1 MIERRMIEQIATYRD
16 EYQHVPRSHF
26 FGWVDAEVL
35 YAMVRFLK
43 PVRMIEV
50 GSGTSTRITA
60 MALRANNTP
69 CDFLAIDP
77 EPRSTL
83 PSYIRHLA
91 ALVQSV
97 SSDVFALGRD
107 DILFIDSSHL
117 YEPGSDVEYLL
128 DKILPVLPAGTVVHV
143 HDIFLPDDYPKDWEW
158 RHYTEQYRLAE
169 ILETGD
175 WEVIWSG
182 HQMMKNERAAML
194 AAFPGVPET
203 TDPGSFWMRRR

>member
-1 MIERRMIEQIATYRD
+1 MIDQIAAYRD
-16 EYQHVPRSHF
+16 EYQHVPRDGF

-35 YAMVRFLK
+35 YAMVRILK
-43 PVRMIEV
+43 PARMIEV
-50 GSGTSTRITA
+50 GAGNSTRITA
-60 MALRANNTP
+60 MALRANNTA
-69 CDFLAIDP
+69 CTFLTIDP

-83 PSYIRHLA
+83 PDGVPHLR

-97 SSDVFALGRD
+97 SSEAFALGRD
-107 DILFIDSSHL
+107 DILFIDSSHF

-128 DKILPVLPAGTVVHV
+128 DKILPILPAGAVVHV
-143 HDIFLPDDYPKDWEW
+143 HDIFLPYDYPADWAG
-158 RHYTEQYRLAE
+158 RYYTEQYRLAE

-175 WEVIWSG
+175 WEVLWSG